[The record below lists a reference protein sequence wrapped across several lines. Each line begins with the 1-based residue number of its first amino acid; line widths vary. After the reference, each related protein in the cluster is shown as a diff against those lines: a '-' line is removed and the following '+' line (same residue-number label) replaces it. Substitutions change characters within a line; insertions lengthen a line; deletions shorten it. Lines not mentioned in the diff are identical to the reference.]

1 MVDVDGLKSTGA
13 KVLEAMRQ
21 PARSEDDI
29 SRFGVDDLIPDVET
43 RPPFQDDEDLVVRM
57 DMQDRSLTW
66 VIVSIGEH
74 GDLGPKRLAENVAT
88 MGAFTVRVEQS
99 HLPCDAAFR

>member
-1 MVDVDGLKSTGA
+1 MDIEGLKTTGA

-29 SRFGVDDLIPDVET
+29 SRLGVDDLIPDVET

-57 DMQDRSLTW
+57 DMQDRPLTRA
-66 VIVSIGEH
+66 IVAIGEY

-88 MGAFTVRVEQS
+88 MGAFAVRVEQS
-99 HLPCDAAFR
+99 LLYRGTTSR

>member
-29 SRFGVDDLIPDVET
+29 SRFSVDDLIPDVET
-43 RPPFQDDEDLVVRM
+43 RPPFQDDEDLVVRV
-57 DMQDRSLTW
+57 DMQDRPLTW
-66 VIVSIGEH
+66 AIVAIGEH

-88 MGAFTVRVEQS
+88 MGAFIVRVEQS

>member
-1 MVDVDGLKSTGA
+1 MVDIEGLKTTGA

-43 RPPFQDDEDLVVRM
+43 RPPFQDDEDLVVRV
-57 DMQDRSLTW
+57 DMQDRPRTW
-66 VIVSIGEH
+66 TIVAIGEY

-88 MGAFTVRVEQS
+88 MGAVVARVEQS
-99 HLPCDAAFR
+99 QLPRGAASR

>member
-1 MVDVDGLKSTGA
+1 MDIEGLKTTGA

-43 RPPFQDDEDLVVRM
+43 SPPFQDDEDLVVRV
-57 DMQDRSLTW
+57 DMQDWPLTRA
-66 VIVSIGEH
+66 IVAIGEY

-88 MGAFTVRVEQS
+88 TGAVVTRVEQS
-99 HLPCDAAFR
+99 QLRRGAASR